1 MPLLADYA
9 ITPDVLDVTSYS
21 SEEVCGLHLDRIRE
35 VMLTEGLVRDLRA
48 GEWGRLF
55 TNDGRPWHRRGK
67 ELLKKLAQQN
77 RLVPF
82 QPTVSGSPPDD
93 SAWCQEA
100 LGTHRVI
107 PFTGGV
113 IVTEPVKA
121 AFPAEPRVGRIDRL
135 ASAAWWAAR
144 SPSVSLGR
152 SMPAYLKQLAPVLRC
167 ANSLMF
173 IDPHLDPA
181 RPSFRDFAQLLAA
194 AGRRSP
200 APAIEIHRVCYE
212 GSGPSRVFPM
222 NDEAGYFER
231 RFRDALQATVSAASF
246 RVEVFIWDDFHDRY
260 LICNLIGIS
269 LPNGFDTTAD
279 PTSMTRWTRLGRE
292 DRDDVQREF
301 DLASNRHALRHRFTI
316 E

>member
-21 SEEVCGLHLDRIRE
+21 SEEVCGLHLGRIGE

-55 TNDGRPWHRRGK
+55 TDDGRPWHRRGK

-82 QPTVSGSPPDD
+82 EPTPRGAPSDD
-93 SAWCQEA
+93 SAWCREA
-100 LGTHRVI
+100 LGTHHIV

-113 IVTEPVKA
+113 IVTAPVKA
-121 AFPAEPRVGRIDRL
+121 AFPTEPLVARIDRL
-135 ASAAWWAAR
+135 ASTPWWAAR
-144 SPSVSLGR
+144 SPSVSLPR
-152 SMPAYLKQLAPVLRC
+152 STAEYLAQLAPVLRC

-173 IDPHLDPA
+173 IDPHMDPTK
-181 RPSFRDFAQLLAA
+181 RGYQDFAQLLAA
-194 AGRRSP
+194 AGGRSP

-212 GSGPSRVFPM
+212 GSGSSRVIPM
-222 NDEAGYFER
+222 RDGPGCFER
-231 RFRDALQATVSAASF
+231 RFRDSLGASVRAAGL

-260 LICNLIGIS
+260 LISNLIGIS
-269 LPNGFDTTAD
+269 LPNGFDTTAN
-279 PTSMTRWTRLGRE
+279 PASITRWSRLGRE

-301 DLASNRHALRHRFTI
+301 DPASKRHALRQRFTMG
-316 E
+316 

>member
-1 MPLLADYA
+1 VLLREYA
-9 ITPDVLDVTSYS
+9 ITPDVFDVTSYAHPDTCDA
-21 SEEVCGLHLDRIRE
+21 ELRGIKEVL
-35 VMLTEGLVRDLRA
+35 LTEGLVRDLRA
-48 GEWGRLF
+48 GEWRRLF
-55 TNDGRPWHRRGK
+55 VNDGRPWHRRGK

-77 RLVPF
+77 RLVAF
-82 QPTVSGSPPDD
+82 RPTVSGSPPDD

-100 LGTHRVI
+100 LRTHGVV

-121 AFPAEPRVGRIDRL
+121 GFPADPLVARIDRL

-144 SPSVSLGR
+144 SSSVSLRR
-152 SMPAYLKQLAPVLRC
+152 SMVEYLNQLEPVLRR

-181 RPSFRDFAQLLAA
+181 KRRYGEFSQLLEA

-212 GSGPSRVFPM
+212 SSGPARKFPM
-222 NDEAGYFER
+222 SVDPVYFER
-231 RFRDALQATVSAASF
+231 RFRHGLQAPVRAAGL
-246 RVEVFIWDDFHDRY
+246 RVQVFIWDDFHDRY
-260 LICNLIGIS
+260 LISDLIGIS
-269 LPNGFDTTAD
+269 LPNGFDTTRD
-279 PTSMTRWTRLGRE
+279 PTSLTRWSRLGRR

-301 DLASNRHALRHRFTI
+301 DPSSGRHALQRWFAI